1 MDFSEIQKTRVDGK
15 FQMLNGNFYVAL
27 DENLLRAY
35 ISLERLDVKRM
46 CKPHQQE
53 KVKLLM
59 SEQLVKIL
67 KLLYVAISLCAEYV

>member
-46 CKPHQQE
+46 CNLAAPSRSRWCR
-53 KVKLLM
+53 LRAA
-59 SEQLVKIL
+59 S
-67 KLLYVAISLCAEYV
+67 A